1 MITQPSIVR
10 IIEPR
15 RNDAD
20 DSSHLTVSYG
30 SAIRFTARVLRAT
43 LCLAVT
49 LLLNGC
55 TTTGPHTSPSAA
67 LGQLTDEY
75 LQHKFAVS
83 PLEAVALGLHEY
95 DGRFGDYSRSAIDNQ
110 VARLREFQSH
120 LKAFPEAKLTPEA
133 RLDLNLL
140 RHDAD
145 KTLWA
150 IERARMPFNNPMTYA
165 GALDISIYIKRD
177 FAPLKDRVRY
187 MTRILDHAPEVFG
200 AARANLDPVLP
211 KPFVETAISVAEGT
225 ASFLEKD
232 VANEVAKVADLP
244 VKAGFEGANA
254 RAVKELRGFAD
265 WLRTERLAAA
275 NQQFAIG
282 KAAFAEMLRAERI
295 DLDPQQV
302 LEIGLRELA
311 AEERRFEEAGRII
324 DPTRPAPEVFRA
336 IQKDHPTEHSL
347 LPDTRK
353 NLEVIRSFVVKND
366 LVGSPSEVRARVEA
380 TLPPFRATS
389 FASMETPGPYETR
402 ATDAYYYVTPTEPDW
417 TPAQKDEWLTAF
429 NYYTTDVVSIHEAY
443 PGHYVQFLALNASKA
458 SRVAKVVTSYSF
470 VEGWAHYT
478 EQMVLDAG
486 FGGPGTPDPVRTAK
500 YRMAQSDEALLRLCR
515 LCASIQL
522 HCLGA
527 SVDDATRFFMEH
539 CHYAEKPARQEA
551 VRGTFDPGYCFYTL
565 GKLQI
570 LKLREDYRAQEG
582 AGYSPRKFH
591 DELLRRG
598 APPIQLLREQLIKDP
613 TRWGQTL

>member
-1 MITQPSIVR
+1 MLR
-10 IIEPR
+10 
-15 RNDAD
+15 
-20 DSSHLTVSYG
+20 VS
-30 SAIRFTARVLRAT
+30 
-43 LCLAVT
+43 LCLVVAF
-49 LLLNGC
+49 LLSGC
-55 TTTGPHTSPSAA
+55 TTTAPHKSPDAA
-67 LGQLTDEY
+67 LDRLTDDY
-75 LQHKFAVS
+75 LKHKFALS
-83 PLEAVALGLHEY
+83 PLEAVALGLHDY
-95 DGRFGDYSRSAIDNQ
+95 DGHFGDYSRSAIDNQ

-120 LKAFPEAKLTPEA
+120 LNSFPEAKLTPEA

-150 IERARMPFNNPMTYA
+150 IERTRAPFINPMTYA

-177 FAPLKDRVRY
+177 FAPLKDRVRF
-187 MTRILDHAPEVFG
+187 MAQVLQHAPELFA

-211 KPFVETAISVAEGT
+211 KPFVETAISVADGT

-232 VANEVAKVADLP
+232 VANEVAKVSDLQA
-244 VKAGFEGANA
+244 KASFDEANA
-254 RAVKELRGFAD
+254 RAVGELRRFAE
-265 WLRTERLAAA
+265 WLRAERLGSA
-275 NQQFAIG
+275 NQAFAIG
-282 KAAFAEMLRAERI
+282 KDGFSQMLRAERI

-311 AEERRFEEAGRII
+311 AEERRFEDAARVI
-324 DPTRPAPEVFRA
+324 DPTRPAPDVFRE
-336 IQKDHPTEHSL
+336 IQKDHPTEQGL

-353 NLEVIRSFVVKND
+353 NLEAIRSFVVKNN
-366 LVGSPSEVRARVEA
+366 LVGIPSEVRARVEA

-443 PGHYVQFLALNASKA
+443 PGHYVQFLAMNASKA

-486 FGGPGTPDPVRTAK
+486 FGGPGTPDRIRTAK

-515 LCASIQL
+515 LCASIRM

-527 SVDDATRFFMEH
+527 SVDDSTRFFMDH

-570 LKLREDYRAQEG
+570 LKLREDYKNQEG
-582 AGYSPRKFH
+582 PAYSARKFH
-591 DELLRRG
+591 DELLRHG
-598 APPIQLLREQLIKDP
+598 APPIQMLREHLLKDP
-613 TRWGQTL
+613 ARWGQTL